1 MAGWSF
7 RSIRNV
13 AFLAGG
19 LAAAGGG
26 IWSFAQEPRTPVF
39 RSKVDLVVLSFTVTD
54 NKGKYVNGL
63 KPADFR
69 ITEDG
74 IREKLSTFSEGN
86 LPAMQIADDGSLK
99 PLQPRPPEEGD
110 RTVKLAAPTNA
121 DAFVGA
127 NVFVLF
133 DTSNFMYHGFVYAE
147 DAIVDFVRGL
157 DRSDSV
163 AVYTFSRNMSRA
175 ASLTSDRNQAIFGLR
190 QSVAGDD
197 TALYNGLLLTLRD
210 AAKVPG
216 RKVIIVFSNG
226 PDNASMVAP
235 DDVRA
240 VAEDEG
246 IPIYVISTNDVN
258 KDPISSNVF
267 RRMAT
272 QTGGKA
278 YWAKTWQKQVEAF
291 EAIREDLGNSYTVTY
306 YPAPNPNEGF
316 RKIDIQIV
324 SDVGKHYRVR
334 SRPGYRPRSY

>member
-1 MAGWSF
+1 MRVLKFGALIGS
-7 RSIRNV
+7 
-13 AFLAGG
+13 LAVV
-19 LAAAGGG
+19 GGG
-26 IWSFAQEPRTPVF
+26 VWLFAQDAATGASARTPVF
-39 RSKVDLVVLSFTVTD
+39 KSRVDLVVLSFTVTD

-69 ITEDG
+69 IMEDG
-74 IREKLSTFSEGN
+74 IKEKLATFSEGN
-86 LPAMQIADDGSLK
+86 RPAMQILDDGTLK
-99 PLQPRPPEEGD
+99 PMAPGEQPDGER
-110 RTVKLAAPTNA
+110 LAATQA
-121 DAFVGA
+121 SDAFVGT

-147 DAIVDFVRGL
+147 DAIADFVRGL
-157 DRSDSV
+157 DKADSV
-163 AVYTFSRNMSRA
+163 AVYTFSRNLSRA
-175 ASLTSDRNQAIFGLR
+175 ANLTSDRNNAIFGLR
-190 QSVAGDD
+190 KSVAGDD

-216 RKVIIVFSNG
+216 RKVVIVFSNG

-267 RRMAT
+267 KRIAT
-272 QTGGKA
+272 RTGGKA

-291 EAIREDLGNSYTVTY
+291 EAVREDLGNSYTVTY
-306 YPAPNPNEGF
+306 YPAANPNEGF

-324 SDVGKHYRVR
+324 SDTGKHYRVR

>member
-1 MAGWSF
+1 VPA
-7 RSIRNV
+7 NT
-13 AFLAGG
+13 
-19 LAAAGGG
+19 AAAG
-26 IWSFAQEPRTPVF
+26 
-39 RSKVDLVVLSFTVTD
+39 
-54 NKGKYVNGL
+54 
-63 KPADFR
+63 
-69 ITEDG
+69 
-74 IREKLSTFSEGN
+74 
-86 LPAMQIADDGSLK
+86 
-99 PLQPRPPEEGD
+99 
-110 RTVKLAAPTNA
+110 
-121 DAFVGA
+121 DAFAGT

-157 DRSDSV
+157 DRADSV

-175 ASLTSDRNQAIFGLR
+175 ASLTHDRNEAIFGLR
-190 QSVAGDD
+190 KSVAGDD

-210 AAKVPG
+210 ASKVPG
-216 RKVIIVFSNG
+216 RKVVIVFSNG

-246 IPIYVISTNDVN
+246 IPIYVISTNDVD
-258 KDPISSNVF
+258 KDPIASNVF
-267 RRMAT
+267 KRIAT
-272 QTGGKA
+272 RTGGKA

-306 YPAPNPNEGF
+306 YPAPNANEGF

-324 SDVGKHYRVR
+324 SDTGKHYRVR